1 MTQQASALPQRDVR
15 IIGLV
20 GAAHFASHFFQL
32 VLPPLFPFIRD
43 GLGVSY
49 TQLGVAMAVFYAVSG
64 IGQVAAGFLV
74 DRYGPQ
80 RILPVGIAL
89 FGLATILA
97 GLAPA
102 YWMLIV
108 VAIVAGLGN
117 CVFHPADFSVMT
129 ARVTPSRLARAYS
142 IHTVSGT
149 LGWAA
154 APVTLLLLSDLLD
167 WRMALIVTGAAGIVF
182 ALYVA
187 TQHLFLRVA
196 PHEPHAADSARP
208 PQGSPS
214 TAQLLFAAPVVL
226 CFVYFTLLSIAQTGM
241 QSFLPSLMPH
251 VQAITFALATTA
263 TTVYLVASATGSLIG
278 GFLADRTSNHERIV
292 GGGLVGAGVLTLAL
306 GYIPL
311 ALATAFATVAV
322 AGFLTGITI
331 PSRDM
336 LVRSATPAGSTGKI
350 FGFVYS
356 GLDLGAMLAPVAI
369 GLFLDGGQAH
379 LAFAFMAAALIGT
392 ITAAFLVKWG
402 TRRAAVRATNI

>member
-80 RILPVGIAL
+80 RILPAGIAL

-154 APVTLLLLSDLLD
+154 APVTLLLLNDLLD

-356 GLDLGAMLAPVAI
+356 GLDLGSIIAPLAVGVFIDRGAPN
-369 GLFLDGGQAH
+369 H
-379 LAFAFMAAALIGT
+379 AFTFIAAALGAT
-392 ITAAFLVKWG
+392 VLSALFVKYMQ
-402 TRRAAVRATNI
+402 R

>member
-1 MTQQASALPQRDVR
+1 
-15 IIGLV
+15 
-20 GAAHFASHFFQL
+20 
-32 VLPPLFPFIRD
+32 
-43 GLGVSY
+43 
-49 TQLGVAMAVFYAVSG
+49 
-64 IGQVAAGFLV
+64 
-74 DRYGPQ
+74 
-80 RILPVGIAL
+80 
-89 FGLATILA
+89 
-97 GLAPA
+97 
-102 YWMLIV
+102 
-108 VAIVAGLGN
+108 
-117 CVFHPADFSVMT
+117 MT

-154 APVTLLLLSDLLD
+154 APVTLLLLNDLLD

-196 PHEPHAADSARP
+196 PHEPHAADTTRP
-208 PQGSPS
+208 AQGAAS

-402 TRRAAVRATNI
+402 TRRAAVRVTNI

>member
-1 MTQQASALPQRDVR
+1 MTQQAHALPQRDVR

-20 GAAHFASHFFQL
+20 GAAHFSSHFFQL

-43 GLGVSY
+43 DLGVSY
-49 TQLGVAMAVFYAVSG
+49 TQLGLAMAVFYAVSG
-64 IGQVAAGFLV
+64 LGQVAAGFLV

-80 RILPVGIAL
+80 RILPAGIAF

-102 YWMLIV
+102 YWMLVV
-108 VAIVAGLGN
+108 VAVVAALGN

-154 APVTLLLLSDLLD
+154 APVTLLLLNDLLG
-167 WRMALIVTGAAGIVF
+167 WRAALILTGAVGIAF
-182 ALYVA
+182 ALFVA
-187 TQHLFLRVA
+187 TQHLYLRVA
-196 PHEPHAADSARP
+196 PHEPQAGSARP
-208 PQGSPS
+208 AQGASS
-214 TAQLLFAAPVVL
+214 KAQLLFAAPVLL

-241 QSFLPSLMPH
+241 QSFLPSLMPQ

-263 TTVYLVASATGSLIG
+263 TTVYLVASATGSLVG

-369 GLFLDGGQAH
+369 GVFLDRGQAH

-402 TRRAAVRATNI
+402 TRRAAARSTNI